1 MNYII
6 SQAKKGNRKAMDKLY
21 KSTVNELLY
30 YCVQLCGNQHD
41 AEDLVQDTYLTAFQK
56 IEQYKRDENF
66 KGWLHTIALHKFY
79 NKIRDE
85 KPQLFADENTDII
98 PEDELLG
105 PENISEKNEVNRI
118 LSKAISEKLSESQRL
133 TVIMYYYDDME
144 ISDIAEKLECPQGTV
159 KTRLYHSRKILR
171 EELIK
176 NGIKLGGSAVLISAV
191 LKSHT
196 FAVSAVSSA
205 TVIGKTT
212 SLISKKIIAGSIAV
226 AVATGGAVGIYKA
239 VSESSVRISS
249 GTPVEY
255 IFDANTMYVS
265 IPENYIPEKYFRSG
279 NDELGYSLVKTEFM
293 GNEPENRMFVGLH
306 VKEILK
312 FKPDD
317 SGGDE
322 IVFREQLEEPE
333 KIDLKEFISELYD
346 DVTVKKSEE
355 IKISVDNTNSPKS
368 PEEKTALKSSFKAH
382 GENGKINGTAVIF
395 KGNLTHTHIILFCD
409 CSGKR
414 QKEYEE
420 IIESISL
427 SYVDNSWR
435 DRYDIPEEF
444 KIKD

>member
-6 SQAKKGNRKAMDKLY
+6 SQAKKGNRNAMDKLY

-30 YCVQLCGNQHD
+30 YCIQLCGNQHD
-41 AEDLVQDTYLTAFQK
+41 AEDLVQDTYLTAFRK
-56 IEQYKRDENF
+56 LEQYKRDENF

-85 KPQLFADENTDII
+85 KPQLFTDEDTDTI

-118 LSKAISEKLSESQRL
+118 LSKAISEKLSEPQRL

-176 NGIKLGGSAVLISAV
+176 NGIKLGGSAVIISAA

-196 FAVSAVSSA
+196 FTVSAVSSA
-205 TVIGKTT
+205 AIGKTT
-212 SLISKKIIAGSIAV
+212 SVISKKIIAGSVAAVV
-226 AVATGGAVGIYKA
+226 AVGGTVGIYKA
-239 VSESSVRISS
+239 VSKSSSIVSS

-255 IFDANTMYVS
+255 IFDTNTMYVS
-265 IPENYIPEKYFRSG
+265 IPENYIPELYFRSG
-279 NDELGYSLVKTEFM
+279 NDKLGYSLIKSEFM
-293 GNEPENRMFVGLH
+293 RNELENRTFLGFH

-317 SGGDE
+317 SSGDE
-322 IVFREQLEEPE
+322 IVFREQTEEPE
-333 KIDLKEFISELYD
+333 NVNLKELISEIYD
-346 DVTVKKSEE
+346 DVTLKKSEE
-355 IKISVDNTNSPKS
+355 IKISVDNTNSPNS
-368 PEEKTALKSSFKAH
+368 PEEKTAERVSFKAY
-382 GENGKINGTAVIF
+382 GENGKINGTALIF
-395 KGNLTHTHIILFCD
+395 KGNFTHTHIVLFCD

-414 QKEYEE
+414 QKEYEK
-420 IIESISL
+420 IIDSISL

-435 DRYDIPEEF
+435 DKYDIPEEF